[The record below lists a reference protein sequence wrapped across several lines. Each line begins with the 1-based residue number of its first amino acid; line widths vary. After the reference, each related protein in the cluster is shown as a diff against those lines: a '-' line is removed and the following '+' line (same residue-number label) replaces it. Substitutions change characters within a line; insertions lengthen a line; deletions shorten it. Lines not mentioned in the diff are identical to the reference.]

1 MTTNTNNTIQELINL
16 ANNYDRFT
24 AYIDN
29 YRQQRE
35 AEQANERITKEFI
48 EAARLLGINATS
60 SDFYMIT
67 SSTGATYSKLT
78 VEEAVYKFLQE
89 KGYKEEETMKTE
101 RNNMCETC
109 VNYNPNEDSLTCQA
123 CGEDGISYW
132 EPKEDSI
139 KPVTVPEK
147 ATLFHSPM
155 IPKEETTMKKD
166 LATITLNMNRNERLV
181 YVWET
186 VLNVTNTSDKLYIDK
201 EKLAKFLFDNDIIQ
215 RQLSKKELKKTGRQE
230 LIDILDTA
238 VQNLAKAGLITINKE
253 EEREDNAMIK
263 TTVDIINNP
272 NTPDEVIY
280 EKLREEVAMI
290 RTTLDIINNPNTPD
304 EVICE
309 KFREETGITVRE
321 LVKYLFDYLREKQA
335 EEIDKAKVSVCE
347 QSEKQAVTVAEP
359 FVPVEYSKEIA
370 GDILKKVIITAN
382 KNDSHNVIS
391 DWMLTSAVAEV
402 VIGHPL
408 KGKDENGKWTEFHLN
423 FTEEQKENIKSIR
436 VQFLRNNGFKPI
448 KDKDGK
454 TTSYIIPAKLLVY
467 GRHKWLG
474 LDCIYH
480 FIDKNNNVTVYHVS
494 LSGIKNAKTGT
505 ITPLSDDA
513 YNKLDTVCRFIA

>member
-1 MTTNTNNTIQELINL
+1 MTTKKMMQELKNHGYFFNRPLSDEEIRKEYQDTL
-16 ANNYDRFT
+16 
-24 AYIDN
+24 IDL
-29 YRQQRE
+29 QV
-35 AEQANERITKEFI
+35 I
-48 EAARLLGINATS
+48 EAANSGMNPSDAIKMVFNA
-60 SDFYMIT
+60 
-67 SSTGATYSKLT
+67 K
-78 VEEAVYKFLQE
+78 Q
-89 KGYKEEETMKTE
+89 EEETMKTE

-109 VNYNPNEDSLTCQA
+109 VNYNQNEDSLTCQA
-123 CGEDGISYW
+123 CGEDGVSYW

-139 KPVTVPEK
+139 KPVTIPEK

-155 IPKEETTMKKD
+155 ISKEETTMKKD
-166 LATITLNMNRNERLV
+166 LATIILNMNRNERLV

-186 VLNVTNTSDKLYIDK
+186 VLNVTNTSDELYIDK
-201 EKLAKFLFDNDIIQ
+201 ETLATFLYDNDIIQ
-215 RQLSKKELKKTGRQE
+215 HKLSKKELKRTSRPK

-238 VQNLAKAGLITINKE
+238 VNNLAKAGLITINKE
-253 EEREDNAMIK
+253 EDKKEEVAMIK

-335 EEIDKAKVSVCE
+335 EEIDKAKVSICE
-347 QSEKQAVTVAEP
+347 QSEEQSVTAVEP
-359 FVPVEYSKEIA
+359 FVPVEYSKEVA

-391 DWMLTSAVAEV
+391 NWMLKSAVAEV
-402 VIGHPL
+402 VTGHPL

-423 FTEEQKENIKSIR
+423 FTEEQKENIETIK
-436 VQFLRNNGFKPI
+436 VQFLKNNGFKPI
-448 KDKDGK
+448 KDKQGE

-467 GRHKWLG
+467 GRHIILG
-474 LDCIYH
+474 VACIYH

-494 LSGIKNAKTGT
+494 LNGIKNVKTGA

-513 YNKLDTVCRFIA
+513 YNKLDTVCKFIA